1 MNRFSRMPFFVQLML
16 TCAGAMMVPAIYGGL
31 VSQHLESRSF
41 FYSGILFATFGCL
54 IAIARFRGEAT
65 VDRDTRRDRDRE
77 GRNQLLVLLA
87 AYTILPLMLAVP
99 FAEAIPDTT
108 YFNAYFEMVSALTTT
123 GATVFEDPDRLPT
136 TVHLWTAVVGWLGG
150 LFAWVTAI
158 AVLAPLNLGGFEV
171 ISARAPMQGNA
182 TTSRASQIVQVA
194 AGPERLSRYAQRLFP
209 VYFGLT
215 LVLWFALAMT
225 GASPFV
231 ALCHA
236 MSTMATSGISPVG
249 GLTEGQ
255 SSFGGELLVF
265 AFLSLALSRKTFTV
279 DQSGPDVKPLWRDSE
294 MKIALVLLVALPV
307 ILFLRHW
314 SGALDVV
321 GQGSFMVALQSLW
334 GGVFMVMSFLTT
346 TGFESSSWDA
356 ARVWSGLQ
364 APGVLLFGLAVFGG
378 GVATTAGGVKLL
390 RLYALVRHSEREIE
404 KLVSPNSVGGA
415 GARARRLRR
424 QGAYVAWVYF
434 MFFALTI
441 AVVMMALSLF
451 GLHFEEAAVFTVS
464 ALTTTGPLVYFAA
477 EIPFSYADLDTIPK
491 VILAATMV
499 LGRLEML
506 AIVALL
512 NPEFWRR

>member
-1 MNRFSRMPFFVQLML
+1 MNRFSRMPFFIQLML
-16 TCAGAMMVPAIYGGL
+16 ICSGAMMVPAIYGGL
-31 VSQHLESRSF
+31 VSQFLASRSF
-41 FYSGILFATFGCL
+41 FYSGILFGTLACL
-54 IAIARFRGEAT
+54 VAITRFRGEAT
-65 VDRDTRRDRDRE
+65 EDRDTRKDRDRE

-87 AYTILPLMLAVP
+87 AYTVLPVILAVP
-99 FAEAIPDTT
+99 FSESIPNTT
-108 YFNAYFEMVSALTTT
+108 FFNAYFEMVSALTTT
-123 GATVFEDPDRLPT
+123 GATVFEDPNRLPT
-136 TVHLWTAVVGWLGG
+136 TVHLWISIVGWLGG

-171 ISARAPMQGNA
+171 IAARAPTRGDMV
-182 TTSRASQIVQVA
+182 TTGASQIVQVA
-194 AGPERLSRYAQRLFP
+194 AGPERLSRYTQRLFP
-209 VYFGLT
+209 IYLGLT

-225 GASPFV
+225 GATPFV

-249 GLTEGQ
+249 GFVEGH
-255 SSFGGELLVF
+255 SNFGAELLVF
-265 AFLSLALSRKTFTV
+265 AFLTLALSRKTFTI
-279 DQSGPDVKPLWRDSE
+279 DQIGNDVKPLRRDSE
-294 MKIALVLLVALPV
+294 IKIALVLLIGLPI

-314 SGALDVV
+314 SSALEVSEQSNLVAVV
-321 GQGSFMVALQSLW
+321 QSLW
-334 GGVFMVMSFLTT
+334 GSAFMVMSFLTT

-356 ARVWSGLQ
+356 ARLWSGLQ

-404 KLVSPNSVGGA
+404 KMISPNSVGGA
-415 GARARRLRR
+415 GATARRLRR

-434 MFFALTI
+434 MLFALTI

-451 GLHFEEAAVFTVS
+451 GLHFEAAAVFTVS

-477 EIPFSYADLDTIPK
+477 EVPFSYADLDTIPK
-491 VILAATMV
+491 AILAATMV

>member
-1 MNRFSRMPFFVQLML
+1 ML
-16 TCAGAMMVPAIYGGL
+16 PAIYGGL
-31 VSQHLESRSF
+31 VSQFLASRAF
-41 FYSGILFATFGCL
+41 FYSGILFATLACL
-54 IAIARFRGEAT
+54 IAVARFRDEASE
-65 VDRDTRRDRDRE
+65 DRDTRRDRDRE
-77 GRNQLLVLLA
+77 GRNQLLVLVA
-87 AYTILPLMLAVP
+87 AYTVLPVMLAVP
-99 FAEAIPDTT
+99 FAESIPNTT
-108 YFNAYFEMVSALTTT
+108 FFNAYFEMVSALTTT

-136 TVHLWTAVVGWLGG
+136 TVHLWTALVGWLGG

-171 ISARAPMQGNA
+171 ISARASVQGNA
-182 TTSRASQIVQVA
+182 TRSGASQIVQVA
-194 AGPERLSRYAQRLFP
+194 AGPERLSRYTQRLFP

-225 GASPFV
+225 GSEPFV

-249 GLTEGQ
+249 GLAQGQ
-255 SSFGGELLVF
+255 SNFGAELLVF
-265 AFLSLALSRKTFTV
+265 AFLSLALTRKTFAI
-279 DQSGPDVKPLWRDSE
+279 DQMGKDVKPLRQDSE
-294 MKIALVLLVALPV
+294 MKIAVVLLVGLPI

-314 SGALDVV
+314 GGALE
-321 GQGSFMVALQSLW
+321 VAGENSLLVMMQSLW
-334 GGVFMVMSFLTT
+334 GSMFMVMSFLTT
-346 TGFESSSWDA
+346 TGFESGSWDT
-356 ARVWSGLQ
+356 ARLWSGLQ

-404 KLVSPNSVGGA
+404 KLISPNSVGGA
-415 GARARRLRR
+415 GATARRLRR

-451 GLHFEEAAVFTVS
+451 GIHFEEAAVFTVS
-464 ALTTTGPLVYFAA
+464 ALTTTGPLVYHAA
-477 EIPFSYADLDTIPK
+477 EIPFSYADLDNFPK
-491 VILAATMV
+491 AILAATMV

-506 AIVALL
+506 AIVALF

>member
-16 TCAGAMMVPAIYGGL
+16 ICAGAMMLPAAYGIA
-31 VSQHLESRSF
+31 VSQHLASRSF
-41 FYSGILFATFGCL
+41 FYSGILLATFSCL
-54 IAIARFRGEAT
+54 IAIARFRSEAT
-65 VDRDTRRDRDRE
+65 ENRDSGKERDRE

-87 AYTILPLMLAVP
+87 AYTVLPVVLAVP
-99 FAEAIPDTT
+99 FSESIPDTT
-108 YFNAYFEMVSALTTT
+108 FFNAYFEMVSALTTT
-123 GATVFEDPDRLPT
+123 GATVFEDPERLPRT
-136 TVHLWTAVVGWLGG
+136 LHLWTALVGWLGG
-150 LFAWVTAI
+150 FFAWVTAI

-171 ISARAPMQGNA
+171 ISARASGTGNA
-182 TTSRASQIVQVA
+182 VASHTSQIVQVA

-215 LVLWFALAMT
+215 LVLWFALSMSGST
-225 GASPFV
+225 PFV

-249 GLTEGQ
+249 GLTGTQ
-255 SSFGGELLVF
+255 SGFGGELLIF
-265 AFLSLALSRKTFTV
+265 AFMSLALSRKTFTV
-279 DQSGPDVKPLWRDSE
+279 DQVGIDVKPLHRDSE
-294 MKIALVLLVALPV
+294 VKIAVVLLVILPI

-314 SGALDVV
+314 GGALDLAE
-321 GQGSFMVALQSLW
+321 QNNFLAALNSLW

-346 TGFESSSWDA
+346 TGFESNSWDA
-356 ARVWSGLQ
+356 ARLWSGLQ
-364 APGVLLFGLAVFGG
+364 APGVLLLGLAVFGG

-390 RLYALVRHSEREIE
+390 RLYALVRHGEREIE
-404 KLVSPNSVGGA
+404 KLISPSSVGGA
-415 GARARRLRR
+415 GARARRIRR

-477 EIPFSYADLDTIPK
+477 EVPFSYADLGTAPK

-506 AIVALL
+506 AIVALF